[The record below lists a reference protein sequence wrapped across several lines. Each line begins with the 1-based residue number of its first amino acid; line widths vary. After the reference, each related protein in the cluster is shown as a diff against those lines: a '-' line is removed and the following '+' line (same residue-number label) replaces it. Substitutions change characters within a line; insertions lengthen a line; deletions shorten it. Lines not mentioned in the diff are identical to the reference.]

1 MIKNKFWG
9 HDCKKILIS
18 LLLIAVTILLI
29 FLIGRYFVHQSSGE
43 PSYITDVQIMNGSI
57 WCLRYEDG
65 GYVLTN
71 EHNGQKVD
79 EHLFPKD
86 SFVKYAASQ
95 NLYYYA
101 SNGVLYS
108 YCPVSKQV
116 NIVCDS
122 VGKEVPLEIT
132 DNFVVLSSSKTKN
145 LLKLSNNAITESA
158 VLDAGSLSIFDVSGN
173 EILLWRE
180 SNDSL
185 CIYDCESDSYKV
197 ILDSERDASRVMV
210 TAVFYENKI
219 FYAETDGKLFVAE
232 NSNQGTFAEPVQVTN
247 IKDNVVAISPCERG
261 LVCAVKTRVSGESGV
276 HLTFFLYTDEGVFEE
291 IGVWENSDY
300 YLPGSCL
307 LKCSKDHLICAV
319 TTEPAFFVMNF

>member
-9 HDCKKILIS
+9 HNCKKTLIS
-18 LLLIAVTILLI
+18 MLLFAGMIFLI
-29 FLIGRYFVHQSSGE
+29 FLIGRYLVHRSTGE
-43 PSYITDVQIMNGSI
+43 PSYITDVQIINGSI
-57 WCLRYEDG
+57 WFLRYEDG

-71 EHNGQKVD
+71 ERNGQKFD

-101 SNGVLYS
+101 SNGMLYS

-116 NIVCDS
+116 NIVYDA
-122 VGKEVPLEIT
+122 VENEVPLEIT

-145 LLKLSNNAITESA
+145 LLRLSNNTITESA

-185 CIYDCESDSYKV
+185 CVYDCESDSYRV
-197 ILDSERDASRVMV
+197 ILDRERDASRVMV

-219 FYAETDGKLFVAE
+219 FYAETDGKLFVVE
-232 NSNQGTFAEPVQVTN
+232 NSNQGKFAEPVQVTE
-247 IKDNVVAISPCERG
+247 IKDSVVAISPCERG

-276 HLTFFLYTDEGVFEE
+276 RLAFFLYTDEGVFEE

-307 LKCSKDHLICAV
+307 LKCSKDLLICAV
-319 TTEPAFFVMNF
+319 TTEPAFFVLNF